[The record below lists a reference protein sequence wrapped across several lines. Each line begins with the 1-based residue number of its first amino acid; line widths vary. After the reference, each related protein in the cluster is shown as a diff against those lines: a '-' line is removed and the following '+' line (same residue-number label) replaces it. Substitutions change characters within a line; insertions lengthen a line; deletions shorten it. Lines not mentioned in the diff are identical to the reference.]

1 MTRLPYTRVLIEVDL
16 LTDLPTSINL
26 VLPNGSS
33 LTQQVMYESLPRFC
47 KLCRVLGHTASTCNK
62 GTGHKRKK
70 QYHKA
75 LVHSSCSNP
84 FTETTVVE
92 KQQPYSASLHDE
104 LSIDPISAEVAT
116 IIEERPVSLGHK
128 RTKPT
133 EVRHSGAKHFAS
145 SNVVHISDDTVV
157 EPPQRQY
164 LTRSKVVAATNFGQQ
179 GRHDRVPKN
188 SIVVASRHRSSSED
202 YVASSSLLFPL
213 VSLYL
218 WIFIFKGACSLC
230 FLIVYLVMDL
240 LCCS

>member
-1 MTRLPYTRVLIEVDL
+1 MNPYLVSVNYAEFLGIQLPLVTKGLVTSVQSNIIKL
-16 LTDLPTSINL
+16 LFTVAVPAPS
-26 VLPNGSS
+26 
-33 LTQQVMYESLPRFC
+33 
-47 KLCRVLGHTASTCNK
+47 
-62 GTGHKRKK
+62 
-70 QYHKA
+70 
-75 LVHSSCSNP
+75 
-84 FTETTVVE
+84 TETTAVE

-104 LSIDPISAEVAT
+104 LSIDPMSIEVAT
-116 IIEERPVSLGHK
+116 IMEERLVSLGHK

-133 EVRHSGAKHFAS
+133 EVGHSGAKHFAS

-164 LTRSKVVAATNFGQQ
+164 LTRSRVVAATNFGQQ